1 MHTRKYICM
10 AVSIVRTAVRGA
22 ACCARSSRM
31 RSARCEAAI
40 DIDHRRSRQAAL
52 VSEPMALRCEGQ
64 RGGPPSSAPS
74 HQRRRSRSAAPPRP
88 RRADRGVT
96 RPAPLCGG
104 TAPKVPNGTEQLD
117 GGFVAQCVYL
127 ELRARPPTVAVGAA
141 RRGRDRC
148 VVARLPTRAPPAFTL
163 RDDTDTLQ
171 AAAPACMHQPEEA
184 DNKWSAQ
191 LPLPPKHAEW
201 ELSDQMANNAVPS
214 GSAPAVAEADSS
226 RCRMHRGA
234 LPGSVAVSSSRS
246 AGPST
251 TNNPPPC
258 LALAMVLLILTHSS
272 KLAAAGCVRSS
283 DCGHGTCAP
292 PVLGSQV

>member
-1 MHTRKYICM
+1 MHGGIDRTYGGARRSMLRTQQPHAQRTRPPSTSIIG
-10 AVSIVRTAVRGA
+10 AAGRTRIGAHGAALRGPTRWASIVSPVASATAQQECGA
-22 ACCARSSRM
+22 A
-31 RSARCEAAI
+31 
-40 DIDHRRSRQAAL
+40 
-52 VSEPMALRCEGQ
+52 
-64 RGGPPSSAPS
+64 
-74 HQRRRSRSAAPPRP
+74 AAPPR
-88 RRADRGVT
+88 
-96 RPAPLCGG
+96 RPGCDPAGAPLCGG